1 MADLSKYPN
10 YRDLTPEQRR
20 QVDILL
26 MQDQA
31 AGIKN
36 LHVSTYIPMVVDQS
50 RKKMA
55 HGGKI
60 SRGRPAQGSAEKS

>member
-1 MADLSKYPN
+1 MADMSKYPK
-10 YRDLTPEQRR
+10 YRDLTSSQRK

-26 MQDQA
+26 MQDEA

-36 LHVSTYIPMVVDQS
+36 LNVNDYIPMVVDQS

-55 HGGKI
+55 HGGSCK
-60 SRGRPAQGSAEKS
+60 GRSAQGSAEKN